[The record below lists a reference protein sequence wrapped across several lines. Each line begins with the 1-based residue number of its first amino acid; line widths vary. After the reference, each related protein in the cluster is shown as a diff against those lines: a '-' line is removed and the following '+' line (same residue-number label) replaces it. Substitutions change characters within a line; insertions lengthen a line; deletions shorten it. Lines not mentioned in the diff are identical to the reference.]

1 MILIMLND
9 QLKSELLA
17 AVEKCYC
24 TAEQHLSRH
33 FPRPEVLFNQRGK
46 IAGCALLQKNTLKFH
61 PQIYEQ
67 NREHFLENV
76 VPHEITH
83 LLVWQ
88 LFGKTAPHGRQWQ
101 HIMLSVFNLPP
112 TRTHQYNVD
121 DIGIKHITY
130 RCDCGDIKLTM
141 RRHNNV
147 LKGTIYRCK
156 TCRQNLMIA

>member
-1 MILIMLND
+1 MLNS
-9 QLKSELLA
+9 QLKSELLIV
-17 AVEKCYC
+17 VERCYR
-24 TAEQHLSRH
+24 TAEQCLGRQ

-46 IAGCALLQKNTLKFH
+46 IAGCALLQKNMLKFH
-61 PQIYEQ
+61 PKIYEQ
-67 NREHFLENV
+67 NKAHFLEHV
-76 VPHEITH
+76 VPHEIAH

-88 LFGKTAPHGRQWQ
+88 VFGKTAPHGRQWQ
-101 HIMLSVFNLPP
+101 HMMVNVFNVPP
-112 TRTHQYNVD
+112 SRTHQYNVD

>member
-1 MILIMLND
+1 MLNS
-9 QLKSELLA
+9 QLKSELLIV
-17 AVEKCYC
+17 VERCYH
-24 TAEQHLSRH
+24 TAEQRLGRQ

-46 IAGCALLQKNTLKFH
+46 IAGCALLQKNMLKFH
-61 PQIYEQ
+61 PKIYEQ
-67 NREHFLENV
+67 NKAHFLEHV
-76 VPHEITH
+76 VPHEIAH

-101 HIMLSVFNLPP
+101 HMMVNVFNVPP
-112 TRTHQYNVD
+112 SRTHQYNVD

-130 RCDCGDIKLTM
+130 HCDCGDIKLTM

>member
-1 MILIMLND
+1 MLNS
-9 QLKSELLA
+9 QLKSELLIV
-17 AVEKCYC
+17 VERCYR
-24 TAEQHLSRH
+24 TAEQRLGRQ

-46 IAGCALLQKNTLKFH
+46 IAGCALLQKNMLKFH
-61 PQIYEQ
+61 PKIYEQ
-67 NREHFLENV
+67 NKAHFLEHV
-76 VPHEITH
+76 VPHEIAH

-101 HIMLSVFNLPP
+101 HMMVNVFNVPP
-112 TRTHQYNVD
+112 SRTHQYNVD

>member
-1 MILIMLND
+1 MLNS
-9 QLKSELLA
+9 QLKSELLTV
-17 AVEKCYC
+17 VERCYR
-24 TAEQHLSRH
+24 TAEQCLGRQ

-46 IAGCALLQKNTLKFH
+46 IAGCALLQKNMLKFH
-61 PQIYEQ
+61 PKIYEQ
-67 NREHFLENV
+67 NKAHFLEHV
-76 VPHEITH
+76 VPHEIAH

-88 LFGKTAPHGRQWQ
+88 VFGKTAPHGRQWQ
-101 HIMLSVFNLPP
+101 HMMVNVFNVPP
-112 TRTHQYNVD
+112 SRTHQYNVD